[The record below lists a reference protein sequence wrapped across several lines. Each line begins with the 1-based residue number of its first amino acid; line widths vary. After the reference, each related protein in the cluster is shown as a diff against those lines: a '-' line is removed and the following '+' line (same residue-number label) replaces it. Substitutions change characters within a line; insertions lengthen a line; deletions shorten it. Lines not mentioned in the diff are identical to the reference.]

1 MEVLFWTIMQMWRV
15 DGDHGRMLPLKH
27 PIQNLKTK
35 QKYEQLRFHSLW
47 AVAKSKQEFLA
58 DGFLPSHPTNM
69 YDISL

>member
-58 DGFLPSHPTNM
+58 DGFLPWHPTNM